1 MLNSENNQSWNNSST
16 FLWFLV
22 NAFILGNK
30 TIVIENEQIYGSIE
44 WNYLWFC
51 ICIYITN
58 DSDFIQPIFKYSSMR
73 GGGVN
78 TLDTIT
84 NRSTEDNISSSHVA
98 VLIVCIE
105 NVPLTAY
112 KTIHLQ
118 Q

>member
-1 MLNSENNQSWNNSST
+1 MDPSNGTISGFVSAYTLQMILILSNL
-16 FLWFLV
+16 FL
-22 NAFILGNK
+22 
-30 TIVIENEQIYGSIE
+30 SIA
-44 WNYLWFC
+44 LWG
-51 ICIYITN
+51 
-58 DSDFIQPIFKYSSMR
+58 